1 MEYFIC
7 NQAQCK
13 AQLSTHLFQ
22 FILSSVLK
30 NMKLLSGEPQQ
41 PSQNTQVVIG
51 GVPITILMCLT
62 LKSGDV
68 TITLYFSVFNHF
80 YHNTAKLV

>member
-1 MEYFIC
+1 MEYFLC
-7 NQAQCK
+7 KQAQCK

-30 NMKLLSGEPQQ
+30 NKKLLSGELQQ

-62 LKSGDV
+62 LKSGDA
-68 TITLYFSVFNHF
+68 TITLYFSVFLPQ
-80 YHNTAKLV
+80 YC